1 MQNYNYWLAQAINLA
16 NLNRLDQA
24 LNATD
29 SALQLDPENPAALSL
44 KATITF
50 EVGNYTA
57 ALESFKKLSELDPTN
72 FDHLFNQGVT
82 YVALKD
88 LANAAISFEKASL
101 SDPSY
106 HDAKLNLANC
116 LHEMGEFNSALT
128 IYDELTKAIPE
139 SPVLWL
145 NKGNS
150 LMKLKRFHHA
160 ALSYKKSYD
169 LGGPSYF
176 ELGLAHH
183 SMMSVCDWSDYDL
196 LTDEINHLLYKNKCV
211 AEPFAFQAISNS
223 EEYLKKCAEIF
234 CNEKFPSKTQ
244 AKPRAINT
252 NKKTINVG
260 YLCGEF
266 GYQATSIL
274 MTNVWE
280 LHDKSQFNII
290 AFDSSWS
297 DKSSYRARIEN
308 AFNKVIS
315 IHNKNGE
322 EACSIIKA
330 EEIDI
335 LVNLNGYFGRE
346 RQDVFALRPAP
357 LQINFLGFPGTIGV
371 DYIDYLIADRIVI
384 PEDSRQFYKEKI
396 IYLPNCYQANDP
408 LRTASTNTPTK
419 KELGLPDHQF
429 IFCCFSN
436 NYKITPFTFSLWMD
450 ILAKVPNSILWLLRD
465 SCEAEKNLRK
475 AASIAGI
482 DPNRLIF
489 APRAPLSE
497 HLSRHLLADLFLDT
511 LPYTAHTTASD
522 ALWMG
527 LPLLTLTGNTFPGR
541 VATSLL
547 STLNMPELITKTS
560 EEYISRAIDLALN
573 PHALALVKDKLSK
586 NRLDSPLF
594 NAELFTKNLEK
605 AYRIIFERHQLGLR
619 PENLSV

>member
-1 MQNYNYWLAQAINLA
+1 MQNYNYWLTQAINLA
-16 NLNRLDQA
+16 NLNQLDQA
-24 LNATD
+24 LIAIN
-29 SALQLDPENPAALSL
+29 SALQLRPDIPEALSL
-44 KATITF
+44 KASITF

-57 ALESFKKLSELDPTN
+57 ALESFKILSNLDPTN
-72 FDHLFNQGVT
+72 IDHLFNQGVT

-88 LANAAISFEKASL
+88 LASAAISFEKASL
-101 SDPSY
+101 LDPNC
-106 HDAKLNLANC
+106 HDAQLNLANC
-116 LHEMGEFNSALT
+116 LHEIGEFNSALD
-128 IYDELTKAIPE
+128 IYEQLTKAIPK
-139 SPVLWL
+139 SPILWL
-145 NKGNS
+145 NRGNC

-160 ALSYKKSYD
+160 AMSYKNSYD
-169 LGGPSYF
+169 LGGPCCF
-176 ELGLAHH
+176 EIGLAHH

-196 LTDEINHLLYKNKCV
+196 LTGEINHLLFKNKCV
-211 AEPFAFQAISNS
+211 AEPFAYQAISNS
-223 EEYLKKCAEIF
+223 EEHLKKCAEIF

-244 AKPRAINT
+244 AISRAVNT
-252 NKKTINVG
+252 TKKRINVG

-280 LHDKSQFNII
+280 LHDKTQFNII

-297 DKSSYRARIEN
+297 DKSSYRTRIEN

-315 IHNKNGE
+315 IHNKNSE

-357 LQINFLGFPGTIGV
+357 LQINFLGFPGTIGA

-396 IYLPNCYQANDP
+396 VYLPNCYQANDP
-408 LRTASTNTPTK
+408 LRTASKNIPTK
-419 KELGLPDHQF
+419 NELGLPDQQF
-429 IFCCFSN
+429 VFCCFSN

-450 ILAKVPNSILWLLRD
+450 ILAIVPNSILWLLQD
-465 SCEAEKNLRK
+465 SLQAEKNLRK
-475 AASIAGI
+475 AATTAGI
-482 DPNRLIF
+482 DANRLIF

-497 HLSRHLLADLFLDT
+497 HLSRHLVADLFLDT

-547 STLNMPELITKTS
+547 STLNMPDLITKTS
-560 EEYISRAIDLALN
+560 QEYVATATNLALN
-573 PHALALVKDKLSK
+573 PHVLASVKDKLSK
-586 NRLDSPLF
+586 NRLNSPLF
-594 NAELFTKNLEK
+594 NAALFTKNLEK